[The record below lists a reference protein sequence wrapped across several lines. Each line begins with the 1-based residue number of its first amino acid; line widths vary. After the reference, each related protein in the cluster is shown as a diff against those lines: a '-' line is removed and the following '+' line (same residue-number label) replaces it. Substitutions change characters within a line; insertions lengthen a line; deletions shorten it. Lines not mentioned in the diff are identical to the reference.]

1 LGFYSVYFSAYK
13 MNKKN
18 RIHVFVSGRVQ
29 GIGYRD
35 GVRRKAGKL
44 GIFGW
49 VKNLE
54 DGRVEAIF
62 EGEEGGI
69 EEIVEWVKTGPF
81 LAKVEKIDIVPEN
94 FSGEFKDFK
103 IIFNK

>member
-1 LGFYSVYFSAYK
+1 MVFCSLCFAIYK
-13 MNKKN
+13 MNKKI
-18 RIHVFVSGRVQ
+18 RTHIFVFGRVQ

-35 GVRRKAGKL
+35 GVRRKARKL

-54 DGRVEAIF
+54 DGRVEAVF
-62 EGEEGGI
+62 EGEEDKI
-69 EEIVEWVKTGPF
+69 REIVEWARKGPF
-81 LAKVEKIDIVPEN
+81 LAKVKNIDIVSED
-94 FSGEFKDFK
+94 FSGEFNDFK